1 MAGRLYKRG
10 EVWSAWFYEPSGRRV
25 SRSTK
30 CTDRRAA
37 ELTLREWERGAADP
51 AYAAAHTATIG
62 SALERLIIDRRGKGR
77 AEGTLSMYRA
87 KAGHVV
93 RVLGVDTALAG
104 VTARE
109 IDRFVDVRLA
119 EGACRNTVK
128 KELTTIRGMLKVAK
142 RRGEFPSDIGAVMPE
157 GFESGYQPKKRFL
170 TGPEAQALL
179 GQLTPDRAARVA
191 FILATGARWGETD
204 RALRHDIQTAA
215 ARVLLRGTKTDLAA
229 RTVPIVGAGH
239 DLLAH
244 VLSHAGGEDGL
255 LFRPWGNSRRDLTL
269 ACVHAGIPAVSP
281 NDLRRTFGTW
291 LRLHGVAPHFI
302 GLAMGH
308 ADSRMVERVYG
319 RMPEENLRA
328 VLTEHVE
335 DCSGYVATTLA
346 KGRRG
351 RRMRQPKAPLLSRFL
366 VSRDGIEPPTRG
378 CSILVSDG
386 RGG

>member
-1 MAGRLYKRG
+1 MAGRLYKRA
-10 EVWSAWFYEPSGRRV
+10 EIWWTWFYEPSGRRV
-25 SRSTK
+25 CKSTQ
-30 CTDRRAA
+30 CTDKRAA

-93 RVLGVDTALAG
+93 RVLGGDTALAG

-142 RRGEFPSDIGAVMPE
+142 RRGEFPSDIGAVMPD

-170 TGPEAQALL
+170 SGPEAQALL
-179 GQLTPDRAARVA
+179 AELTPDRAARVA

-204 RALRHDIQTAA
+204 RALRHDIQTDAE
-215 ARVLLRGTKTDLAA
+215 RVLLRGTKTELAA

-244 VLSHAGGEDGL
+244 VLSHAEGEAGL
-255 LFRPWGNSRRDLTL
+255 LFRPWGNSRRDLAQ
-269 ACVHAGIPAVSP
+269 ACERAGIPAVSP

-302 GLAMGH
+302 GVAMGH

-328 VLTEHVE
+328 TLNEHV
-335 DCSGYVATTLA
+335 DPCSAYVATTA
-346 KGRRG
+346 SNGRRE
-351 RRMRQPKAPLLSRFL
+351 RRVRHPKTSHSSRNL

-378 CSILVSDG
+378 FSILCSTD
-386 RGG
+386 

>member
-10 EVWSAWFYEPSGRRV
+10 DVWSAWFYEPGGRRV
-25 SRSTK
+25 SKSTK

-93 RVLGVDTALAG
+93 RMLGADTALAG

-179 GQLTPDRAARVA
+179 AELTPDRAARVA

-204 RALRHDIQTAA
+204 RARHHDIQIDAE
-215 ARVLLRGTKTDLAA
+215 RVLLRGTKTELAA

-244 VLSHAGGEDGL
+244 VLRYAEGDGGL
-255 LFRPWGNSRRDLTL
+255 LFRPWGNSRHDLTQ
-269 ACVHAGIPAVSP
+269 ACERAGIPAVSP

-302 GLAMGH
+302 GVAMGH

-319 RMPEENLRA
+319 RIPEENLRA
-328 VLTEHVE
+328 ALNEHV
-335 DCSGYVATTLA
+335 DPCSAYVANTVA
-346 KGRRG
+346 KGRRERR
-351 RRMRQPKAPLLSRFL
+351 RRMRQAKTPLSSRFL

-378 CSILVSDG
+378 FSILCSTD
-386 RGG
+386 